1 MFHIL
6 NNSYLFHH
14 ISQLLN
20 YRQYHM
26 VDLVLEKRKGGR
38 GSSSGVAAASKS
50 CKKILILSELRLL
63 QVALISKSMGI
74 KSPAV
79 DLLCIQENR
88 TTIIQF
94 KRTMNVRRLKY

>member
-1 MFHIL
+1 MIG
-6 NNSYLFHH
+6 SSTDS
-14 ISQLLN
+14 I
-20 YRQYHM
+20 RECPAIGK
-26 VDLVLEKRKGGR
+26 LEDASKDQ

-50 CKKILILSELRLL
+50 CKKNLILSELGLL

-88 TTIIQF
+88 TTIIQS
-94 KRTMNVRRLKY
+94 KRTINVR